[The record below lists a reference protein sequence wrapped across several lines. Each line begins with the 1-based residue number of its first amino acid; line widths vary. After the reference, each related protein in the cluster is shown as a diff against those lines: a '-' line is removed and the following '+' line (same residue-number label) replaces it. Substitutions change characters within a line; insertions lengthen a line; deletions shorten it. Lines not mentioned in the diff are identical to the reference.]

1 MFSVRE
7 QARVVNRRVD
17 CILSMGEAPR
27 LLKAGATGPR
37 IGRANM
43 VVLKVS
49 GYYFCLVNLSGYK

>member
-17 CILSMGEAPR
+17 CVLSRREAPG

-49 GYYFCLVNLSGYK
+49 GHYFCLVNLSGYK